1 MISVTETL
9 SVGCRAPSAAD
20 MVTELAEIVCMKK
33 TGASMRRYTDPD
45 VIHKLLTAENRN
57 GKGKITMEA
66 KAHTRQLV
74 VDALNDTLLDDD
86 AWDEWFGRYV
96 SQSK

>member
-20 MVTELAEIVCMKK
+20 MVTELAEFVCMKK

-45 VIHKLLTAENRN
+45 VIHKLLTAENMN
-57 GKGKITMEA
+57 G
-66 KAHTRQLV
+66 QLV
-74 VDALNDTLLDDD
+74 VDALNDIILDDD

>member
-1 MISVTETL
+1 
-9 SVGCRAPSAAD
+9 
-20 MVTELAEIVCMKK
+20 
-33 TGASMRRYTDPD
+33 MRRYTDPD

-74 VDALNDTLLDDD
+74 VDA
-86 AWDEWFGRYV
+86 
-96 SQSK
+96 